1 MSSPVSSCKISF
13 NSQLKILWFGP
24 GGRPNRLIYCIAA
37 CYKYCDRPSISFY
50 IYNQATLSWGRDPLW
65 LFYSKSCQKRQLRQ
79 WSSGSLPV
87 LRLTEGGRVRFFQ
100 KVGGSSY
107 ELCGISRKQVGEPV
121 SRPRKMGSSFVNCRV
136 CRSFFVYQKGF
147 VLVRGGVVQWGEKRE
162 IFSHFLE
169 RGGKKAYIPLA

>member
-1 MSSPVSSCKISF
+1 MSYAASAGNKLE
-13 NSQLKILWFGP
+13 SQL
-24 GGRPNRLIYCIAA
+24 A
-37 CYKYCDRPSISFY
+37 
-50 IYNQATLSWGRDPLW
+50 
-65 LFYSKSCQKRQLRQ
+65 
-79 WSSGSLPV
+79 
-87 LRLTEGGRVRFFQ
+87 
-100 KVGGSSY
+100 
-107 ELCGISRKQVGEPV
+107 